1 MKNSNDIESIVD
13 IIWKLIVDLIEFV
26 ARMIGGFTYYGVIWG
41 VIYAPILFG
50 PLVFLDNNIDLS
62 KGKFALVSILYLII
76 VAIRVV
82 IPLNSKINGW
92 MKSYFD
98 VDASSE
104 KEAGEFGCLILFL
117 GVVVYLLGLLGLFI
131 YTEW

>member
-1 MKNSNDIESIVD
+1 MNIVD
-13 IIWKLIVDLIEFV
+13 EIWKLIVDLIEFV
-26 ARMIGGFTYYGVIWG
+26 AGLIGVFTYYGVIWG

-50 PLVFLDNNIDLS
+50 PLMFLHNNIDLS

-82 IPLNSKINGW
+82 IPLRSKINGW

-98 VDASSE
+98 VDVSFE
-104 KEAGEFGCLILFL
+104 KETGNFGCLILFL
-117 GVVVYLLGLLGLFI
+117 GVAVYLLGLLGFLI
-131 YTEW
+131 YKEW